1 MGVRHTHRNDCQA
14 SNISQTRERA
24 QWPPRWF
31 YCAPSWVQLSQSRWP
46 KEDLR
51 LTRAFEEEVKTESFS
66 FGPVRIKTV
75 PFFTTIKIITGLLMS
90 IALIQFLYSSV
101 RIRNQEK
108 SEMKKC
114 EKTCEINP
122 KIYTIC
128 PKGRT

>member
-1 MGVRHTHRNDCQA
+1 MLCALLGTAA
-14 SNISQTRERA
+14 SKPTA
-24 QWPPRWF
+24 QG
-31 YCAPSWVQLSQSRWP
+31 
-46 KEDLR
+46 DLR
-51 LTRAFEEEVKTESFS
+51 LTRSSEAEVKTESFS

-114 EKTCEINP
+114 EKICEINP

-128 PKGRT
+128 PKSRT

>member
-1 MGVRHTHRNDCQA
+1 MLCALLGTAA
-14 SNISQTRERA
+14 SKPMA
-24 QWPPRWF
+24 QG
-31 YCAPSWVQLSQSRWP
+31 
-46 KEDLR
+46 DLR
-51 LTRAFEEEVKTESFS
+51 FTRTFEAEVKTESFS

-108 SEMKKC
+108 SEVKKC

-128 PKGRT
+128 PKSRT